1 MTEGKGSGDDVSKAL
16 YDLITDQGE
25 GQLPRDLLFT
35 RPIERRAQ

>member
-1 MTEGKGSGDDVSKAL
+1 MLDASEAL

-25 GQLPRDLLFT
+25 VQLPRDLLFT